1 MPRSQGFS
9 TNLNNRRQSSG
20 VRPLVVLSIISVLL
34 LTFYI
39 REGESGPIHGV
50 RSVVSTITSP
60 VRYAGS
66 VIASPF
72 NALGNV
78 FTNLTASTETLSDI
92 KAENEELT
100 ARVAELS
107 EAEATAER
115 LEALLDLQS
124 TYNLQS
130 TAARIVGESS
140 DAWSRTVT
148 IDKGTSDGFA
158 INMPVCNSAG
168 VIGQIIE
175 VSSNTS
181 TVRLI
186 TDENSGV
193 SAMVQSTRAQGI
205 LQGQPD
211 GSLRLEY
218 VSVEAD
224 VEEGDIIVTSGIGG
238 TYPKGLLLGTVS
250 SVIRPDNATYY
261 TIVVTPASSDTE
273 NNEEVLVITSLT
285 DDQRASDEDVAE
297 ANSNPEGTTS
307 DISDSDEDSAS
318 SDDAASDGG
327 DDTDSSADDASDDT
341 ADDSVD
347 DGSDDEGGA

>member
-9 TNLNNRRQSSG
+9 TSLNNRRQSTG
-20 VRPLVVLSIISVLL
+20 LRPVIVLCVISILL

-50 RSVVSTITSP
+50 RSVVTTITSP

-66 VIASPF
+66 VVASPF

-78 FTNLTASTETLSDI
+78 FSNLTASHETLSDL
-92 KAENEELT
+92 KAQNEELT
-100 ARVAELS
+100 AQVAELS
-107 EAEATAER
+107 EAQETASR
-115 LEALLDLQS
+115 LESLLGLQS
-124 TYNLQS
+124 TYNLES
-130 TAARIVGESS
+130 TAARIIGESS

-148 IDKGTSDGFA
+148 IDKGSADGFA

-175 VSSNTS
+175 VSANTS

-211 GSLRLEY
+211 GTLRLEY
-218 VSVEAD
+218 VTTDAD
-224 VEEGDIIVTSGIGG
+224 VQEGDIIVTSGIGG
-238 TYPKGLLLGTVS
+238 VYPKGLPLGTVS
-250 SVIRPDNATYY
+250 TVVREENATYY
-261 TIVVTPASSDTE
+261 TITVTPASSDTE

-285 DDQRASDEDVAE
+285 SDQQASDEEVSQ
-297 ANSNPEGTTS
+297 ANDAPQGTSRTS
-307 DISDSDEDSAS
+307 GSGSPGSSGSTDNSGSSSGGDGDGSGSS
-318 SDDAASDGG
+318 SDG
-327 DDTDSSADDASDDT
+327 
-341 ADDSVD
+341 
-347 DGSDDEGGA
+347 E

>member
-1 MPRSQGFS
+1 MPKSQGFS
-9 TNLNNRRQSSG
+9 TSLNNRGQSSG
-20 VRPLVVLSIISVLL
+20 IRPLVVLCIISVLL

-39 REGESGPIHGV
+39 REDETGPIHGA
-50 RSVVSTITSP
+50 RSVMSTITSP

-72 NALGNV
+72 SALGNI
-78 FTNLTASTETLSDI
+78 FANLTASTETLSEL

-100 ARVAELS
+100 ARVAELA

-124 TYNLQS
+124 TYDLQS

-148 IDKGTSDGFA
+148 IDKGSSDGLA

-175 VSSNTS
+175 VSSSTS

-205 LQGQPD
+205 LQGQAD

-224 VEEGDIIVTSGIGG
+224 VQEGDIIVTSGIGG

-250 SVIRPDNATYY
+250 SVTRPDNATYY
-261 TIVVTPASSDTE
+261 TIVVTPATSDTE
-273 NNEEVLVITSLT
+273 TNEEVLVITSLT
-285 DDQRASDEDVAE
+285 DDQQASDEDVAE
-297 ANSNPEGTTS
+297 ANSNPEGTTRDS
-307 DISDSDEDSAS
+307 SSDSDDDSDS
-318 SDDAASDGG
+318 TDGDSG
-327 DDTDSSADDASDDT
+327 DGSDDTDDAT
-341 ADDSVD
+341 DDSSD
-347 DGSDDEGGA
+347 TEDDEGGA

>member
-9 TNLNNRRQSSG
+9 TSLNNRRQSTG
-20 VRPLVVLSIISVLL
+20 LRPVIVLCVISILL

-50 RSVVSTITSP
+50 RSVVTTITSP

-66 VIASPF
+66 VVASPF

-78 FTNLTASTETLSDI
+78 FSNLTASQETLSDL
-92 KAENEELT
+92 KAQNEELT
-100 ARVAELS
+100 AQVAELS
-107 EAEATAER
+107 EAQETASR
-115 LEALLDLQS
+115 LESLLGLQS
-124 TYNLQS
+124 TYNLES
-130 TAARIVGESS
+130 TAARIIGESS

-148 IDKGTSDGFA
+148 IDKGSSDGFA

-175 VSSNTS
+175 VSANTS

-211 GSLRLEY
+211 GTLRLEY
-218 VSVEAD
+218 VTTDAD
-224 VEEGDIIVTSGIGG
+224 VQEGDIIVTSGIGG
-238 TYPKGLLLGTVS
+238 VYPKGLPLGTVS
-250 SVIRPDNATYY
+250 TVVREENATYY
-261 TIVVTPASSDTE
+261 TITVTPASSDTE

-285 DDQRASDEDVAE
+285 SDQQASDEEVAQ
-297 ANSNPEGTTS
+297 ANDAPQGTSRPSGSGSSGSSGSTDNS
-307 DISDSDEDSAS
+307 GSSSGGDGDGSGSS
-318 SDDAASDGG
+318 SDGK
-327 DDTDSSADDASDDT
+327 
-341 ADDSVD
+341 
-347 DGSDDEGGA
+347 